1 MTSNMKTE
9 NELIILRRII
19 VAYLDIE
26 EPTFEY
32 QEYLKQHTISL
43 DVRPKINLL
52 HTWQDKLSNL
62 MLAIR
67 QTKDVFAYNPQLW
80 SDVNKK
86 TEQLVTIPDRLSKF
100 FVSEDVADLRLYRI
114 LSVARNWGQHINKT
128 NQVAYRYLADSL
140 DFQMLLDVL
149 HSIYLLLQAEL
160 SSLSTEEIQT
170 YISSSYD
177 FKENTIMLQGELEKI
192 LPYIFLNPNCTEE
205 QKHLLQTFMDFVPSK
220 AHVILE

>member
-1 MTSNMKTE
+1 MKTD
-9 NELIILRRII
+9 NELIILRRIV

-26 EPTFEY
+26 KPTFEY
-32 QEYLKQHTISL
+32 QEYLKQHAISL
-43 DVRPKINLL
+43 DVRPKIKLL

-62 MLAIR
+62 MLAIH
-67 QTKDVFAYNPQLW
+67 QTEEVFTYNSQMW

-86 TEQLVTIPDRLSKF
+86 IEQVVTIPNRLSKF
-100 FVSEDVADLRLYRI
+100 FVSEDIADLRLYRI
-114 LSVARNWGQHINKT
+114 LSIARNWGQHINKT

-149 HSIYLLLQAEL
+149 NSIFLLLQAEI
-160 SSLSTEEIQT
+160 SALSTEEIHT
-170 YISSSYD
+170 YISLSHD

-192 LPYIFLNPNCTEE
+192 LPAILSNPNCTKE

-220 AHVILE
+220 EHVILE